1 MRLSYSVKT
10 NLLVAAALA
19 GLGLLSAAAR
29 HPSRHR
35 HPSQPLR
42 RHPATAS
49 GSLASLQDELRS
61 VAPRPSAPV
70 SGGAARGREADTPSE
85 IPARGWWD
93 IAKRTASQTSEH
105 RLMTEGAGITF
116 YAILAIFP
124 ALAALVSVYGL
135 VADPAT
141 VSGQLNALS
150 GIVPGGG
157 MDILGDELKQLVSAG
172 GGKLGLGA
180 IIGIL
185 VALWSANGGTKAM
198 FDSLN
203 VVYDEHEK
211 RGYIRRTLVS
221 LAVTL
226 GMLVFVM
233 MVMAAVV
240 ALPIALNFVGLGKVT
255 DILLRVARWP
265 LLLVIVAVMLAV
277 IYRYGPS
284 RTEARW
290 RWVSWGGAFAAIA
303 WVLASLAFSW
313 YVAHFGSYNKT
324 YGSLGAAIGFMTW
337 IWISATIVLVGAELN
352 AEMEHQTKRDTTTGA
367 EKSLGARGANKADTL
382 ASA

>member
-29 HPSRHR
+29 HPSRQPSR

-172 GGKLGLGA
+172 GASSGS
-180 IIGIL
+180 
-185 VALWSANGGTKAM
+185 V
-198 FDSLN
+198 
-203 VVYDEHEK
+203 
-211 RGYIRRTLVS
+211 R
-221 LAVTL
+221 
-226 GMLVFVM
+226 
-233 MVMAAVV
+233 
-240 ALPIALNFVGLGKVT
+240 
-255 DILLRVARWP
+255 
-265 LLLVIVAVMLAV
+265 
-277 IYRYGPS
+277 
-284 RTEARW
+284 
-290 RWVSWGGAFAAIA
+290 
-303 WVLASLAFSW
+303 SLAFSSRCG
-313 YVAHFGSYNKT
+313 VPMAAPKRCSTRSTSSMMSMRSGGISGVCTNQPA
-324 YGSLGAAIGFMTW
+324 GRAGA
-337 IWISATIVLVGAELN
+337 VPP
-352 AEMEHQTKRDTTTGA
+352 R
-367 EKSLGARGANKADTL
+367 
-382 ASA
+382 

>member
-1 MRLSYSVKT
+1 MRLSHSVKR
-10 NLLVAAALA
+10 NLSVAAALA
-19 GLGLLSAAAR
+19 GLGLLSVTAR
-29 HPSRHR
+29 R
-35 HPSQPLR
+35 PSQPLR
-42 RHPATAS
+42 RRPATD
-49 GSLASLQDELRS
+49 GDSLATLRDKLRG
-61 VAPRPSAPV
+61 VAQRAPA
-70 SGGAARGREADTPSE
+70 SGGAAHGREADTPSE

-93 IAKRTASQTSEH
+93 IAKRTVNQISEH
-105 RLMTEGAGITF
+105 RLLTEGAGITF

-135 VADPAT
+135 IADPTT

-172 GGKLGLGA
+172 GGKLGFGA

-198 FDSLN
+198 FNSLN
-203 VVYDEHEK
+203 IVYDEHEK
-211 RGYIRRTLVS
+211 RGYIRRTLIS

-226 GMLVFVM
+226 GTLVFVM
-233 MVMAAVV
+233 VVMAAVV

-255 DILLRVARWP
+255 DLLLRVARWP
-265 LLLVIVAVMLAV
+265 LLLVIVTMMLAV

-290 RWVSWGGAFAAIA
+290 RWVSWGGAFAAIV
-303 WVLASLAFSW
+303 WVLVSLAFSW

-337 IWISATIVLVGAELN
+337 IWISATIVLIGAELN
-352 AEMEHQTKRDTTTGA
+352 AEMEHQTKRDTTTGG
-367 EKSLGARGANKADTL
+367 EKPLGARGANKADTV
-382 ASA
+382 APT

>member
-1 MRLSYSVKT
+1 M
-10 NLLVAAALA
+10 N
-19 GLGLLSAAAR
+19 
-29 HPSRHR
+29 
-35 HPSQPLR
+35 Q
-42 RHPATAS
+42 
-49 GSLASLQDELRS
+49 
-61 VAPRPSAPV
+61 
-70 SGGAARGREADTPSE
+70 
-85 IPARGWWD
+85 I
-93 IAKRTASQTSEH
+93 SEH

-135 VADPAT
+135 IADPAT

-226 GMLVFVM
+226 GTLVFVM
-233 MVMAAVV
+233 VV
-240 ALPIALNFVGLGKVT
+240 WQ
-255 DILLRVARWP
+255 RW
-265 LLLVIVAVMLAV
+265 
-277 IYRYGPS
+277 S
-284 RTEARW
+284 RCRS
-290 RWVSWGGAFAAIA
+290 R
-303 WVLASLAFSW
+303 
-313 YVAHFGSYNKT
+313 
-324 YGSLGAAIGFMTW
+324 
-337 IWISATIVLVGAELN
+337 
-352 AEMEHQTKRDTTTGA
+352 
-367 EKSLGARGANKADTL
+367 
-382 ASA
+382 

>member
-1 MRLSYSVKT
+1 M
-10 NLLVAAALA
+10 N
-19 GLGLLSAAAR
+19 
-29 HPSRHR
+29 
-35 HPSQPLR
+35 Q
-42 RHPATAS
+42 
-49 GSLASLQDELRS
+49 
-61 VAPRPSAPV
+61 
-70 SGGAARGREADTPSE
+70 
-85 IPARGWWD
+85 I
-93 IAKRTASQTSEH
+93 SEH
-105 RLMTEGAGITF
+105 RLLTEGAGITF

-135 VADPAT
+135 IADPTT

-172 GGKLGLGA
+172 GGKLGFGA

-211 RGYIRRTLVS
+211 RGYIRRTLIS

-226 GMLVFVM
+226 GTLVFVM
-233 MVMAAVV
+233 VVMAAVV

-255 DILLRVARWP
+255 DLLLRVARWP
-265 LLLVIVAVMLAV
+265 LLLVIVTMMLAV

-290 RWVSWGGAFAAIA
+290 RWVSWGGAFAAIV
-303 WVLASLAFSW
+303 WVLVSLAFSW

-337 IWISATIVLVGAELN
+337 IWISATIVLIGAELN
-352 AEMEHQTKRDTTTGA
+352 AEMEHQTKRDTTTGG
-367 EKSLGARGANKADTL
+367 EKPLGARGANKADTV
-382 ASA
+382 APT

>member
-1 MRLSYSVKT
+1 MRLSHSVRT
-10 NLLVAAALA
+10 NLSVAAVLA
-19 GLGLLSAAAR
+19 GLGLLSVATR
-29 HPSRHR
+29 QPSR

-42 RHPATAS
+42 RHSATDS
-49 GSLASLQDELRS
+49 GSLAALRDELRG
-61 VAPRPSAPV
+61 VAPRPRAPA
-70 SGGAARGREADTPSE
+70 SGGGARGREADTPSE

-93 IAKRTASQTSEH
+93 IAKRTASQTSKH

-124 ALAALVSVYGL
+124 ALAALVSIYGL

-157 MDILGDELKQLVSAG
+157 MDILGDELKQLASAG

-185 VALWSANGGTKAM
+185 VALWSANGGTKAI

-211 RGYIRRTLVS
+211 RGYVRRTLVS

-226 GMLVFVM
+226 GTLAFVVVA
-233 MVMAAVV
+233 MVAVV

-303 WVLASLAFSW
+303 WVLVSLAFSW

-337 IWISATIVLVGAELN
+337 IWISATIVLIGAELN

-367 EKSLGARGANKADTL
+367 EKPLGARGANKADTV
-382 ASA
+382 API

>member
-1 MRLSYSVKT
+1 M
-10 NLLVAAALA
+10 AAL
-19 GLGLLSAAAR
+19 R
-29 HPSRHR
+29 
-35 HPSQPLR
+35 
-42 RHPATAS
+42 
-49 GSLASLQDELRS
+49 DELHAVSPCSR
-61 VAPRPSAPV
+61 APTSADD
-70 SGGAARGREADTPSE
+70 AAHGRDADTPSE

-124 ALAALVSVYGL
+124 ALAALVSIYGL
-135 VADPAT
+135 VANPAA

-157 MDILGDELKQLVSAG
+157 MDILGDELKQLTSTG

-185 VALWSANGGTKAM
+185 VALWSANGGTKAI

-203 VVYDEHEK
+203 VVYDEQEK

-226 GMLVFVM
+226 GTLVFVM
-233 MVMAAVV
+233 VAVV
-240 ALPIALNFVGLGKVT
+240 AVVVLPIALNFVGLGRIT
-255 DILLRVARWP
+255 DILLRVGRWP
-265 LLLVIVAVMLAV
+265 LLLVIVTVMLAV

-290 RWVSWGGAFAAIA
+290 RWVSWGGTFAAIS
-303 WVLASLAFSW
+303 WVLISLAFSW

-352 AEMEHQTKRDTTTGA
+352 AEMEHQTKRDTTIGA
-367 EKSLGARGANKADTL
+367 EKPLGSRGANKGRHGGAGRGSFRL
-382 ASA
+382 AC

>member
-1 MRLSYSVKT
+1 M
-10 NLLVAAALA
+10 
-19 GLGLLSAAAR
+19 
-29 HPSRHR
+29 
-35 HPSQPLR
+35 
-42 RHPATAS
+42 
-49 GSLASLQDELRS
+49 
-61 VAPRPSAPV
+61 
-70 SGGAARGREADTPSE
+70 PSE

-93 IAKRTASQTSEH
+93 IAKRTANQTSEH

-124 ALAALVSVYGL
+124 ALAALVSIYGL
-135 VADPAT
+135 VADPAA

-150 GIVPGGG
+150 GVVPGGG
-157 MDILGDELKQLVSAG
+157 MDILGDELKQLASTG

-185 VALWSANGGTKAM
+185 VALWSANGGTKAI

-226 GMLVFVM
+226 GTLVFVIVA
-233 MVMAAVV
+233 MVAVV

-265 LLLVIVAVMLAV
+265 LLLIIVAMMLAV

-290 RWVSWGGAFAAIA
+290 RWVTWGGAFAAIA
-303 WVLASLAFSW
+303 WVLVSLAFSW

-337 IWISATIVLVGAELN
+337 IWISATIVLIGAELN

-367 EKSLGARGANKADTL
+367 EKPLGARGAKKADTV
-382 ASA
+382 APA